1 MFALQDAVALAV
13 AGKIEPTVELA
24 EIRQAAAR
32 PTDNINSHD
41 LYLRALPVFR
51 THTKDGTLGALDLL
65 NQAIALDA
73 DHGPALALAVSC
85 HRTLIVYGWSD
96 DAEDHRRQGILL
108 ARRALKAAP
117 DDATVLASIANDL
130 TVLERSLDVAFPLA
144 KRAVAMNPDSAS
156 VWFNSG
162 YVQLTA
168 GETEIAIRHFEN
180 AMRFDPAGPNRPIHL
195 MFLAFANFFAERFGE
210 AIALVRERNQY
221 SESPGGYA
229 LLAASH
235 GHLGQ
240 TGPAQ
245 EALARYRFLTPLPI
259 ETLVQ
264 VFIDPA
270 QRKLVLDGIALAEA
284 KSPADSPSGD

>member
-1 MFALQDAVALAV
+1 
-13 AGKIEPTVELA
+13 
-24 EIRQAAAR
+24 
-32 PTDNINSHD
+32 
-41 LYLRALPVFR
+41 
-51 THTKDGTLGALDLL
+51 
-65 NQAIALDA
+65 
-73 DHGPALALAVSC
+73 
-85 HRTLIVYGWSD
+85 
-96 DAEDHRRQGILL
+96 
-108 ARRALKAAP
+108 
-117 DDATVLASIANDL
+117 
-130 TVLERSLDVAFPLA
+130 
-144 KRAVAMNPDSAS
+144 
-156 VWFNSG
+156 
-162 YVQLTA
+162 
-168 GETEIAIRHFEN
+168 
-180 AMRFDPAGPNRPIHL
+180 MRFDPAGPNRPIHL

-229 LLAASH
+229 FAASH